1 MSERVITSSLIT
13 MTDQMSSRQQE
24 THEGEPVEYPPNAR
38 AKRSVSFGSVR
49 TRHFERILS
58 DNVPSSGP
66 PIGIGWAHHSTEEI
80 TELDDHEQQR
90 REDSPS
96 LVPLTSAER
105 ATILKSWAFT
115 RGEIDESQHQVLRVQ
130 SQRDQSNAS
139 LIRYRRLK
147 RRAVEIGS
155 SIQAAVKRLNPLCKS
170 SVVPAATTFEVDL
183 EKYKS
188 TS

>member
-1 MSERVITSSLIT
+1 MSEGHHVITHNN
-13 MTDQMSSRQQE
+13 DRYQMSSRQQE
-24 THEGEPVEYPPNAR
+24 THEGEPDYPPNER

-90 REDSPS
+90 RKDSPS

-130 SQRDQSNAS
+130 SQRHQSNAS
-139 LIRYRRLK
+139 LIRYRRFK

-170 SVVPAATTFEVDL
+170 SVAPAATTFEVDV

>member
-24 THEGEPVEYPPNAR
+24 THEGEPEYPPRTR

-80 TELDDHEQQR
+80 IELDDHEQQR
-90 REDSPS
+90 RKDSSPA
-96 LVPLTSAER
+96 VPLTSAER

-130 SQRDQSNAS
+130 SQRHQSNAS
-139 LIRYRRLK
+139 LIRYRRFK
-147 RRAVEIGS
+147 RRAVELSS
-155 SIQAAVKRLNPLCKS
+155 SIQAGVKRLNPLCKS
-170 SVVPAATTFEVDL
+170 SVAPAATTFEVDV

>member
-1 MSERVITSSLIT
+1 

-24 THEGEPVEYPPNAR
+24 THEGEPEEYPPNAR

-49 TRHFERILS
+49 TRQFERILS

-66 PIGIGWAHHSTEEI
+66 PIGIGWGWAEEI

-90 REDSPS
+90 RRKDSSS

-105 ATILKSWAFT
+105 ATILKSWEFT
-115 RGEIDESQHQVLRVQ
+115 SGEIDESQHEVSRVQ

-139 LIRYRRLK
+139 LIRYRRFK
-147 RRAVEIGS
+147 RRAVELGS
-155 SIQAAVKRLNPLCKS
+155 SIQAAGKRLNPLCKR
-170 SVVPAATTFEVDL
+170 SVAPAATTFEVDV

-188 TS
+188 T